1 MVLLN
6 FDIHN
11 FLKENNLGISQQNIA
26 KDIFK
31 FIQPKNSEDVDV
43 KHAVQQLVY
52 LYQRKWK
59 SVNYTVKSF
68 EKKFVNW
75 HNEYFIVRKAVDEPT
90 TSRCGRK
97 QVIFNDTSNKT
108 NKVFF

>member
-11 FLKENNLGISQQNIA
+11 FLKENNLGISKQNIT

-31 FIQPKNSEDVDV
+31 FIQPRVPKFEDDDF
-43 KHAVQQLVY
+43 KQAVQQCVY

-59 SVNYTVKSF
+59 SVIYTVKSF

-75 HNEYFIVRKAVDEPT
+75 LNEYFVVRKTD
-90 TSRCGRK
+90 
-97 QVIFNDTSNKT
+97 D
-108 NKVFF
+108 